1 MLAGVSVREEEN
13 VVQGHVCGVR
23 HVDFTDLRTVLASF
37 ADRKNQIATASI
49 RKLVRNQSSNL
60 IARRKVLSAVISP

>member
-49 RKLVRNQSSNL
+49 RKLVRDQSGNL
-60 IARRKVLSAVISP
+60 IARRKVLSAAISS